1 MLRRDSL
8 LVSSNQRKQMATK
21 LTDDFAVEVLSQL
34 LFKAFCR
41 FKCVYKAWIAFSSD
55 PHYCQKLLKFPLVLC
70 TIAALLLMEELMEL
84 LIYRHSTSSFVLL
97 TGLIAKSFFQYR
109 SNLTAAGTFSF
120 IAGTSFIVELSCP
133 SIMVAT
139 LLLQLQLLALSIQI
153 PQTQNL
159 TYDVVNGLF
168 PVIVICVDTC
178 ALHIDVSKLWK
189 VLLFIIFH

>member
-1 MLRRDSL
+1 MFSGNENRWMLRRDSL

-41 FKCVYKAWIAFSSD
+41 FKCVCKAWLAFSSD

-97 TGLIAKSFFQYR
+97 TGLIAKSFF
-109 SNLTAAGTFSF
+109 STGA
-120 IAGTSFIVELSCP
+120 I
-133 SIMVAT
+133 
-139 LLLQLQLLALSIQI
+139 LLLQALSASLRGQ
-153 PQTQNL
+153 
-159 TYDVVNGLF
+159 
-168 PVIVICVDTC
+168 
-178 ALHIDVSKLWK
+178 
-189 VLLFIIFH
+189 VLL

>member
-1 MLRRDSL
+1 VFSGNENRWMLRRDSL

-41 FKCVYKAWIAFSSD
+41 FKCVCKAWLAFSSD

-97 TGLIAKSFFQYR
+97 TGLIAKSFF
-109 SNLTAAGTFSF
+109 STGA
-120 IAGTSFIVELSCP
+120 I
-133 SIMVAT
+133 
-139 LLLQLQLLALSIQI
+139 LLLQALSASLRGQ
-153 PQTQNL
+153 
-159 TYDVVNGLF
+159 
-168 PVIVICVDTC
+168 
-178 ALHIDVSKLWK
+178 
-189 VLLFIIFH
+189 VLL

>member
-41 FKCVYKAWIAFSSD
+41 FKCVCKAWLAFSSD

-97 TGLIAKSFFQYR
+97 TGLIAKSFFLVQEQSYCCR
-109 SNLTAAGTFSF
+109 HFQLHCGDKFYCRTKLSFDHGSHTSTSTSTFSTKHPDSTDPEPD
-120 IAGTSFIVELSCP
+120 I
-133 SIMVAT
+133 
-139 LLLQLQLLALSIQI
+139 
-153 PQTQNL
+153 
-159 TYDVVNGLF
+159 
-168 PVIVICVDTC
+168 
-178 ALHIDVSKLWK
+178 
-189 VLLFIIFH
+189 